1 MTKGDGKPMLEGVRV
16 LDLTSVVFGPY
27 ATQLLVD
34 LGADVIKVEEPKA
47 GDAMRWSAPSAKTQG
62 LSPVFLA
69 LNHGKRSVALDL
81 KAAEGK
87 AHFLELVKD
96 ADVLILNQRANAA
109 RRLGLDYESIR
120 EVNPDIIYA
129 HCVGFGQSGPYADHQ
144 AFDDIIQ
151 AASGLTTLLS
161 KVDGNPDPRYLPS
174 FIVDKV
180 SGLYAAQSVLAAII
194 HKLRTGEGQAI
205 EIPMMEAF
213 SAFLLLEHLG
223 GNTFIPPNGPGC
235 YKRQIDPDRQPFP
248 AKDGAVSIVA
258 YTDDAWPRLFKAL
271 GDADFLNQ
279 EKFATRRLRFDNME
293 SILKRV
299 KELTQALTV
308 AEIVERCRAERLP
321 AQAVRS
327 IDDMLEEPHLK
338 AVGFFKEREH
348 PTEGRYVEIAPP
360 VRFSA
365 WTAAEFSP
373 PAALGQH
380 EGARWADKPA

>member
-1 MTKGDGKPMLEGVRV
+1 MIATDGKPMLEGVRV

-27 ATQLLVD
+27 ATALLAD
-34 LGADVIKVEEPKA
+34 LGAEVVKVEEPRS
-47 GDAMRWSAPSAKTQG
+47 GDTMRWSAPSAKTRG

-81 KAAEGK
+81 KSLEGK
-87 AHFLELVKD
+87 AQLLDLAKD
-96 ADVLILNQRANAA
+96 ADVFILNQRANAA
-109 RRLGLDYESIR
+109 RRLGLDYDSIR
-120 EVNPDIIYA
+120 KINPDVIYA

-194 HKLRTGEGQAI
+194 HKLRTGEGQKL

-223 GNTFIPPNGPGC
+223 GNTFVPPNGPAC
-235 YKRQIDPDRQPFP
+235 YHRQIDPDRQPFP

-271 GDADFLNQ
+271 GDANFLDQ
-279 EKFATRRLRFDNME
+279 DKFATRRLRYENMP

-299 KELTQALTV
+299 KELTRALSV
-308 AEIVERCRAERLP
+308 DEIVARCRAERLP

-327 IDDMLEEPHLK
+327 IDDMLDEPHLQ
-338 AVGFFKEREH
+338 AVGFFREREH
-348 PTEGRYVEIAPP
+348 PTEGRYVELAPP

-365 WTAAEFSP
+365 WAAGEFSP
-373 PAALGQH
+373 PPALGEH
-380 EGARWADKPA
+380 NGTGWTEESA